1 METSEGILYATTLS
15 VTVADGN
22 GASRLVNATVRG
34 DEPHK
39 GRHRV
44 KLAGPAGK
52 RRLTVDGSAAVTDG
66 AVSDAERIEK
76 VEEHSKVTISLRM
89 ED

>member
-1 METSEGILYATTLS
+1 MDTGEGILYATTLS
-15 VTVADGN
+15 VTVADTEG
-22 GASRLVNATVRG
+22 GTHLVSATVRG

-39 GRHRV
+39 GRHKV
-44 KLAGPAGK
+44 KLAGPAGA
-52 RRLTVDGSAAVTDG
+52 RRLTVDGSEAVADG

-76 VEEHSKVTISLRM
+76 VEEHRKVTISLRM